1 MGLCGGNDPRSG
13 PLIRRRPC
21 ERPKESPMRL
31 SHRLAVLAACAV
43 LSPALPAAAQQ
54 RDPLRSD
61 RPVGTIAISAQG
73 AAAGVGYTWGDGI
86 LRYRGRQYRFTV
98 NGVTVADVGYSRV
111 NGRGRVYNLHRV
123 QDFSGTY
130 VAATGEATLGRG
142 LGGQV
147 LRNGN
152 GVEIRVDQV
161 TRGARL
167 QGSADGI
174 TLTLK

>member
-1 MGLCGGNDPRSG
+1 MLATVPALAQRRDPGVSG
-13 PLIRRRPC
+13 PV
-21 ERPKESPMRL
+21 S
-31 SHRLAVLAACAV
+31 
-43 LSPALPAAAQQ
+43 
-54 RDPLRSD
+54 
-61 RPVGTIAISAQG
+61 GTIFMTAQG
-73 AAAGVGYTWGDGI
+73 AAAGIGYTWGDGV
-86 LRYRGRQYRFTV
+86 LRYGGRTYHFSV
-98 NGVTVADVGYSRV
+98 SGVTVADVGYSKV
-111 NGRGRVYNLHRV
+111 TGRGRVYGLKRL

-130 VAATGEATLGRG
+130 AAATGEATLVNG

-152 GVEIRVDQV
+152 GVQIRVDQV